1 VTLQAAQQEAEWVTH
16 EWKEPA
22 VIFFDAQRQSYD
34 TVPLSFFEE
43 RKMEERYRVVK
54 IVQPREETDIG

>member
-22 VIFFDAQRQSYD
+22 VIFYDAA
-34 TVPLSFFEE
+34 EE
-43 RKMEERYRVVK
+43 N
-54 IVQPREETDIG
+54 